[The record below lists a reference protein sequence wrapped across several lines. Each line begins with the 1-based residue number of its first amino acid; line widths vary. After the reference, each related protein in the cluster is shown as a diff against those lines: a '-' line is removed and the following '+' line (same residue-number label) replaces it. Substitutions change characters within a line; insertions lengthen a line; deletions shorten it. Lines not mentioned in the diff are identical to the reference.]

1 MSIPFSVQDIISRD
15 GDTNDLENVTVCSKV
30 ELSLD
35 GRSRWTTVKDR
46 RVRPLNNLFSVRDRK
61 SVSLEEIPRHWN

>member
-15 GDTNDLENVTVCSKV
+15 GDTNDLGNVTVCSKV

-35 GRSRWTTVKDR
+35 GRSLRTAVTDR
-46 RVRPLNNLFSVRDRK
+46 RLRPLNNLFSVRDRK
-61 SVSLEEIPRHWN
+61 SVSLEEIP